1 MKQNPQ
7 FHFQKI
13 MNKTLLKS
21 GLVVHADGQKRED
34 ILIGMPT
41 QIFRRFSQRKYL
53 IVVMWLTEFY
63 I

>member
-13 MNKTLLKS
+13 MSKTLLKS

-41 QIFRRFSQRKYL
+41 QIFRWYVLRICL
-53 IVVMWLTEFY
+53 VVVS
-63 I
+63 

>member
-1 MKQNPQ
+1 MS
-7 FHFQKI
+7 
-13 MNKTLLKS
+13 KTLLKS

-41 QIFRRFSQRKYL
+41 QIFRRFPQKKCL
-53 IVVMWLTEFY
+53 IVVMWRTEFY